1 MNSLARLPRSV
12 PAATAARRRSPAEMC
27 SRPYFSTMSSHWV
40 PLPEAGAPAITIFFG
55 PAATVMVTARRE
67 EEDAV
72 ALRALSARRCL
83 APVNWE
89 AETVNAVA
97 DIVYLVV

>member
-1 MNSLARLPRSV
+1 
-12 PAATAARRRSPAEMC
+12 
-27 SRPYFSTMSSHWV
+27 
-40 PLPEAGAPAITIFFG
+40 
-55 PAATVMVTARRE
+55 MVTARRE

-97 DIVYLVV
+97 DIVYLVVGVTWV